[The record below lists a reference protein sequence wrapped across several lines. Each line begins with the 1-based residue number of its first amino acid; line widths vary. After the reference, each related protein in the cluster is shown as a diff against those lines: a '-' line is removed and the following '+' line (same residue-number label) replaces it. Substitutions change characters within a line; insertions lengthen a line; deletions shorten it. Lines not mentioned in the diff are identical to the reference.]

1 MARARHEV
9 VIVGAGI
16 AGASLAY
23 FLAKRGV
30 GDVLLL
36 EREAHLAVHS
46 TGRSAASL
54 SRLDSHPTL
63 LDLKLLA
70 GPFFED
76 PPADFSPHPVLKRS
90 GVLQLFGEEGWS
102 AFERK
107 AGEIA
112 AKGLRFEKLTPS
124 GARRHVSALEGG
136 FAGAVAIPDDG
147 RLDVNEILA
156 SYLRHARAAGAQLRL
171 GAEVAGFVDMAG
183 QLSGVRLHGG
193 DEIDAGLIVDAAG
206 GWAGEIAQRAGASTI
221 PIVPH
226 RRTLFT
232 FAAPAGLDFLHWP
245 LTASDPHSIYFTPEA
260 GELMLSPMDEDPVAP
275 CDPTPVDA
283 VMAAAIERLREL
295 APSLVP
301 QAIRRRW
308 SGLRS
313 FSPDRAHVVG
323 EDPQRP
329 GFFWLAGQGGC
340 GIETSPA
347 VGRIAADLI
356 VDGRTAIFDAERIA
370 PARFLRA
377 SATGAAQRPLD

>member
-1 MARARHEV
+1 MSRARHEV

-23 FLAKRGV
+23 FLARRGV

-54 SRLDSHPTL
+54 SRFDSHPTL

-70 GPFFED
+70 APFFEE
-76 PPADFSPHPVLKRS
+76 PPADFSPHPLLKRS
-90 GVLQLFGEEGWS
+90 GVLQLFGEEGFA

-107 AGEIA
+107 SADLA
-112 AKGLRFEKLTPS
+112 AKGLRFEKLTPA
-124 GARRHVSALEGG
+124 GARERVSALEGG

-147 RLDVNEILA
+147 RLDVHEILA
-156 SYLRHARAAGAQLRL
+156 SYLRHARAAGAELRL
-171 GAEVAGFVDMAG
+171 GAEVQSFVESAGR
-183 QLSGVRLHGG
+183 LTGVRLRTGE
-193 DEIDAGLIVDAAG
+193 EIAAGLVVDAAG
-206 GWAGEIAQRAGASTI
+206 GWAGEIARQARASEI

-232 FAAPAGLDFLHWP
+232 FAAPAGLDFQHWP

-260 GELMLSPMDEDPVAP
+260 GELMLSPMDEDPVEP

-283 VMAAAIERLREL
+283 VMAAAIERFRAL

-323 EDPQRP
+323 EDPARP

-356 VDGRTAIFDAERIA
+356 VDGRTELFDAKRIA
-370 PARFLRA
+370 PGRFLRA
-377 SATGAAQRPLD
+377 DAPASA

>member
-1 MARARHEV
+1 MARARHDV

-23 FLAKRGV
+23 FLAKRGR

-54 SRLDSHPTL
+54 ARYDSHPTL

-70 GPFFED
+70 APFFEE
-76 PPADFSPHPVLKRS
+76 PPADFSESPVLKRS
-90 GVLQLFGEEGWS
+90 GVMQLFSDEGWA

-107 AGEIA
+107 SAGLA

-124 GARRHVSALEGG
+124 GARERVSALEGG
-136 FAGAVAIPDDG
+136 FAGALFVPDDG
-147 RLDVNEILA
+147 RLDVHEILA

-171 GAEVAGFVDMAG
+171 GAEVADFTSTAG
-183 QLSGVRLHGG
+183 RLTGVRLRDG
-193 DEIDAGLIVDAAG
+193 DEIDADLIVDAAG
-206 GWAGEIAQRAGASTI
+206 GWAGEVARRAGASDI
-221 PIVPH
+221 SIVPH

-232 FAAPAGLDFLHWP
+232 FAAPAGLDFQHWP

-260 GELMLSPMDEDPVAP
+260 GELMLSPMDEEPIAP

-283 VMAAAIERLREL
+283 VMAAAIERFREL

-356 VDGRTAIFDAERIA
+356 VGGKTEIFDAARIA
-370 PARFLRA
+370 PGRFLASSGAVRA
-377 SATGAAQRPLD
+377 T